1 MKEDRKKIAS
11 LTKQVEKYKN
21 GSNTVVSPVSEK
33 KTNTNNNNK
42 GFSLGNGWDDLL

>member
-21 GSNTVVSPVSEK
+21 GSNTVVSPVTEK
-33 KTNTNNNNK
+33 KTTNSNNK

>member
-1 MKEDRKKIAS
+1 VKEDRKKIAS

-21 GSNTVVSPVSEK
+21 GSNTVVSPAPEK
-33 KTNTNNNNK
+33 KTTTSPHNK